1 MLYQL
6 NLQEE
11 KNRKKA
17 MIISGILH
25 LLVLLL
31 ALLPLMKYP
40 VPPPGQAGVL
50 VSFGE
55 PDRGSG
61 DDQPDTQQEVVEEQT
76 QEVEEAEEKE
86 EVEEVSNEKPVEQP
100 EQAPEASQEKEVVTA
115 EDLEAARIKKEKE
128 RQQAKEA
135 AERKQ
140 ADEQKRIEQERI
152 AKEKA
157 RKEAEARKKAEEQKK
172 YEEAKKQYGDLFGDG
187 KGKTDAAGNQGDP
200 NGDPNSDILEGVSTG
215 TGTVGGGLG
224 NRGVSSRPSITDSS
238 QDRGVVVVKVCVDSR
253 GNVTSAEYTQKGS
266 YSISDNLRR
275 KSIEAAKK
283 FKFTPSS
290 ISKQCGTITFD
301 YKLQ

>member
-6 NLQEE
+6 NYKEE

-17 MIISGILH
+17 MVISGIVHALI
-25 LLVLLL
+25 LLL

-61 DDQPDTQQEVVEEQT
+61 NDTPDTQQEVIEEET
-76 QEVEEAEEKE
+76 KEIEEAEEVVEETEEVKE
-86 EVEEVSNEKPVEQP
+86 EPVEEKKVETTP
-100 EQAPEASQEKEVVTA
+100 AKTKEVVTT
-115 EDLEAARIKKEKE
+115 EDPNAARIKKEKE
-128 RQQAKEA
+128 EQRKLEEAREREAEEKAK
-135 AERKQ
+135 R
-140 ADEQKRIEQERI
+140 EQERI

-157 RKEAEARKKAEEQKK
+157 RKAEEARKKAEQEKK

-187 KGKTDAAGNQGDP
+187 KGETGEAGNQGDP
-200 NGDPNSDILEGVSTG
+200 DGDPNSDVLEGVSTG

-224 NRGVSSRPSITDSS
+224 NRGVSSRPKIQDKS
-238 QDRGVVVVKVCVDSR
+238 QDRGVVVVKVCVNSSGD
-253 GNVTSAEYTQKGS
+253 VISAEYTQRGS
-266 YSISDNLRR
+266 SAISDNLRR
-275 KSIEAAKK
+275 KSIDAAKK
-283 FKFTPSS
+283 FKFTSSS